1 MVGLFRRLWNHPV
14 VWGTGIVSWAVTLW
28 VLSSRS
34 MPGGGPK
41 IPHFDK
47 VAHLGY
53 FTIGSFLF
61 CRLLLL
67 LRPGWPRG
75 SLLLATVCFAL
86 LVGAGDEFHQTF
98 TPGRSGNDAGDLL
111 ADTLGGL
118 LGGWLGWRFS
128 RMADAGRRLGGE

>member
-1 MVGLFRRLWNHPV
+1 MVGLIRRIWQHPALWSL
-14 VWGTGIVSWAVTLW
+14 GIVGWAVTLW

-34 MPGGGPK
+34 MPGGAPK

-47 VAHLGY
+47 VAHLAY

-61 CRLLLL
+61 CRLLVL
-67 LRPGWPRG
+67 LRSHGSRA

-86 LVGAGDEFHQTF
+86 LVGAADEFHQTF

-128 RMADAGRRLGGE
+128 RPARDGPRVKGD

>member
-1 MVGLFRRLWNHPV
+1 MWGVSILAWAAVLW
-14 VWGTGIVSWAVTLW
+14 T
-28 VLSSRS
+28 LSSRS
-34 MPGGGPK
+34 MPSGTPQ

-47 VAHLGY
+47 VAHLSY
-53 FTIGSFLF
+53 FTVGSFFF

-67 LRPGWPRG
+67 VRPGWQRS
-75 SLLLATVCFAL
+75 SLLLATLCFAL

-111 ADTLGGL
+111 ADALGGL

-128 RMADAGRRLGGE
+128 WREGK